1 MCMHKECID
10 MHVYISVYT
19 FAHTCM
25 HKRGYVCMRAR
36 FVRVLS
42 CIRAHVLYICTYM
55 YVCKVHVY
63 LTCARVQCMLMSANN
78 LCTF

>member
-1 MCMHKECID
+1 

-42 CIRAHVLYICTYM
+42 CIRAHVLYIQNVAHVHVCTYM